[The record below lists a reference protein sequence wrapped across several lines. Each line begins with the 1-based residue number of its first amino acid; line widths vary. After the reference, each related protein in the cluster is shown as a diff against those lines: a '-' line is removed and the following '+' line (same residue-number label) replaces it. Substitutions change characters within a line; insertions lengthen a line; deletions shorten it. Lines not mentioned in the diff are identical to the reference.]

1 MNVITIIA
9 IILVILVLGIGIFYF
24 YSYLPRISNVNKY
37 KIPLL
42 VDETEFNEKY
52 SNSLQVANS
61 VSNRK
66 TLYVPKM
73 GYGLSFS
80 WEMYIPNLPGND
92 KWQNSFN
99 ILKPIISI
107 NDSPQISYHP
117 KKNYLSIIL
126 KYRDNPFYA
135 QFNEIKFENIK
146 LQKWSKYILII
157 NGRNVVLY
165 IDGNLAVSKY
175 LPSLPV
181 IYDINS
187 EVVLGQKNNNFQGKI
202 RNLYMYPY
210 PLSYTEIINL

>member
-1 MNVITIIA
+1 MNTITIIA
-9 IILVILVLGIGIFYF
+9 IILVILILGIGIFYY
-24 YSYLPRISNVNKY
+24 YSYLPGISNLNKY

-52 SNSLQVANS
+52 SHSLQVANS
-61 VSNRK
+61 ISNRK

-99 ILKPIISI
+99 ILKPIISM

-187 EVVLGQKNNNFQGKI
+187 EIVLGQQNNNFLGKI

-210 PLSYTEIINL
+210 PLSYTELIDL